1 MSTNTKKKHGTGAA
15 VVLIVLCLLALGT
28 PGALKAQT
36 GQEKFEDAFIAIVR
50 GASK

>member
-28 PGALKAQT
+28 LGYMAAARDHRPC
-36 GQEKFEDAFIAIVR
+36 V
-50 GASK
+50 